1 MIYGLPIW
9 AFVMLVIAGFGAL
22 VSIVTKKSSAF
33 GDAITIDVLIGIA
46 VFLLRVGGK

>member
-9 AFVMLVIAGFGAL
+9 AFLMLVIAGLGAL

-33 GDAITIDVLIGIA
+33 GNAVTLDLLIGIA
-46 VFLLRVGGK
+46 VFLLRVWGK